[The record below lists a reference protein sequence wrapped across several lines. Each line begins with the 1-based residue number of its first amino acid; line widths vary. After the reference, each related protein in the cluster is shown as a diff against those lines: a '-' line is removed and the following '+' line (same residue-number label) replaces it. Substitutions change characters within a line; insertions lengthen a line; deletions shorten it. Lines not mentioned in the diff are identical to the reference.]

1 MRWPFVSRRERLRRE
16 AADWVA
22 RLNGP
27 HDEEGRAAFQRWY
40 RSSPDHART
49 YDRVSTL
56 FQAAGR
62 LTRPQ
67 GVAPSASTDR
77 SPRRQLRYA
86 LAAAAACVALL
97 AFFLL
102 SARTTAPLPGTSQQL
117 ATYSTERGESRRII
131 LADGSEVVLSGDSAL
146 EVSFAHDERRLRL
159 IRGEGRFSVAH
170 ERRPFI
176 VEASGTEVVARGTL
190 FVVRL
195 SDDRT
200 TVSLI
205 EGEVDVSYRT
215 AQAGPDRRRVT
226 RLGPGE
232 QLVVAASPGPTPAAG
247 SAAADPAPPPPRPAM
262 LEFDDTPLQ
271 QAVDQMNRRGRPQI
285 RLEGRAVEELRV
297 TGAFRADDTAGFAES
312 VAAAFDLELGR
323 GPGSRLRLRPRPEA
337 PRPN

>member
-27 HDEEGRAAFQRWY
+27 HDKEDRAAFQRWY
-40 RSSPDHART
+40 DSSPDRARS

-77 SPRRQLRYA
+77 LPRRPLRYA

-97 AFFLL
+97 AFLLL

-117 ATYSTERGESRRII
+117 ATFSTERGESRRIV
-131 LADGSEVVLSGDSAL
+131 LADGSEVILSGGSVL
-146 EVSFAHDERRLRL
+146 EVSLARNERRLRL
-159 IRGEGRFSVAH
+159 TRGEGRFSVAQ
-170 ERRPFI
+170 EPRPFI

-205 EGEVDVSYRT
+205 EGEVDVSYRP

-232 QLVVAASPGPTPAAG
+232 QLVVQRTASPGPTPAV
-247 SAAADPAPPPPRPAM
+247 DPAPAPPRPAM
-262 LEFDDTPLQ
+262 LQFDDTPLR
-271 QAVDQMNRRGRPQI
+271 QAVERMNSHGRPRI
-285 RLEGRAVEELRV
+285 RLDGPGVADLRV
-297 TGAFRADDTAGFAES
+297 TGAFRAEDTTGFAES
-312 VAAAFDLELGR
+312 VAAAFDLDLAR
-323 GPGSRLRLRPRPEA
+323 GPGSNLRLRLRPETSRPH
-337 PRPN
+337 